1 MNNMGLLTGVA
12 VIIPKYLII
21 SIKIG
26 IFATLLPSK
35 MGGKWCILVLR
46 GTIFSKFSAN
56 F

>member
-12 VIIPKYLII
+12 VLIPKYLII

>member
-1 MNNMGLLTGVA
+1 MGLLTGVA
-12 VIIPKYLII
+12 ALIPKHLII
-21 SIKIG
+21 STKIG

-35 MGGKWCILVLR
+35 MGEKWCILVLH